1 MTQVIPLKIHI
12 QSPIRD
18 LRVSKHETYIEK
30 ESGFKIADCNLWR
43 VWLTAN
49 RDFTLGTFIQL
60 CPNGVINRVTL
71 HADGTDS
78 IFRIDSDDT

>member
-1 MTQVIPLKIHI
+1 MPQVIPLKIHI

-18 LRVSKHETYIEK
+18 LRVSKHETYI
-30 ESGFKIADCNLWR
+30 ADCNSWR